1 VLAER
6 AVELLMRE
14 LPRAVADPAAD
25 APARSAVALASTVAG
40 MAFGNADVAAVHC
53 LSEAIGGL
61 LDLPHGLLNAVLLV
75 PVLRSQG
82 EAVEAS
88 LAGLA
93 RAAGIGEAGSH
104 GAAEAF
110 LDRVE
115 ALAGGL
121 AIPSFSALGIDPAHH
136 PAIAREAAANG
147 SNPSCA
153 RTMDEAAY
161 RELLA
166 SLG

>member
-1 VLAER
+1 
-6 AVELLMRE
+6 
-14 LPRAVADPAAD
+14 
-25 APARSAVALASTVAG
+25 